1 MATIEGLSSR
11 SLLRNMSLVSSTS
24 PPPFLRLRSTV
35 GSLISQPKLLHCK
48 NKPLHH
54 NHWIVS
60 ASKKNAAEA
69 ATGDTSDG
77 ENIDISSKKN
87 KKTTRRG
94 RKKSSKEIIPVEAT
108 TKLTLE
114 QAGENTEKV
123 RSTEELQNMKFYM
136 RHLDPSTIKL
146 LESSVQLGDEGE
158 EEEEIT
164 RPTRGPKRKATKK
177 PDSTRYTILTHADE
191 QEKEDS
197 AEFENVLSQIRE
209 HGKAIV
215 RDDDKDANDD
225 CMWPPLVI
233 CFGPAKASFI
243 PYARPARRIFDR
255 KIHEAMHE
263 LYWMPD
269 RFFRAPGSAASSVA
283 TELARLDGR
292 VEFMGKLGI
301 DSLGK
306 ELLYA
311 LNASG
316 VQTRCVEFDNSA
328 ATAVSHM
335 KLTADGRRLKSQC
348 VQPCAEDSFLSSD
361 VNLDILKEAKMLYFN
376 SSALLDPNS
385 KSTVMEVI
393 KIMKS
398 QGSLIFFDL
407 NLPLLL
413 WHSPK
418 EAKSLL
424 KESFAVSNFIEMTQQ
439 ELDFLCGFKQ
449 HVMENEDV
457 KFVHRSREEVKEV
470 WHDSLEVLF
479 VTNGTSMI
487 SYYTKERDGFV
498 RGTEDVPIE
507 TSNCEMAASGDAVV
521 AALMK
526 MLVSEP
532 DMATDPSYLHTS
544 IKYAIRS
551 GLIAQLL
558 LVTNLINSDK
568 PPNDDE
574 DNQTETSD
582 EDIKEEEEEESYR
595 DRVGELV
602 A

>member
-1 MATIEGLSSR
+1 MATIEGLSSS
-11 SLLRNMSLVSSTS
+11 SLLRNMSCFSSTS
-24 PPPFLRLRSTV
+24 PAPFLRLRSIV
-35 GSLISQPKLLHCK
+35 RSPIFQPKLLHCK
-48 NKPLHH
+48 NKQLHH

-60 ASKKNAAEA
+60 AYKKNAAKAE
-69 ATGDTSDG
+69 TGDTCDG
-77 ENIDISSKKN
+77 ENVDITSKKN
-87 KKTTRRG
+87 KKTTRRS
-94 RKKSSKEIIPVEAT
+94 RKKFSKETKEEIIPVEAT
-108 TKLTLE
+108 TEFTLE
-114 QAGENTEKV
+114 EVG
-123 RSTEELQNMKFYM
+123 STKELQNVKFYM
-136 RHLDPSTIKL
+136 QHLDPSFIKL
-146 LESSVQLGDEGE
+146 LEPSVQLGDEGE

-164 RPTRGPKRKATKK
+164 RPTRGSKRKATKK
-177 PDSTRYTILTHADE
+177 SDSTRYVILAHDE

-197 AEFENVLSQIRE
+197 AEFENVISQIRKHE
-209 HGKAIV
+209 KGIV
-215 RDDDKDANDD
+215 RDDDEDANEDY
-225 CMWPPLVI
+225 MWPPLVI
-233 CFGPAKASFI
+233 CFGAAKASFI
-243 PYARPARRIFDR
+243 PYARPAHRIFDR

-283 TELARLDGR
+283 TELARLDGQ

-301 DSLGK
+301 DPLGK
-306 ELLYA
+306 ELLYT

-316 VQTRCVEFDNSA
+316 VQTRCVKIDTSA

-335 KLTADGRRLKSQC
+335 KLTADGHCLKSQC
-348 VQPCAEDSFLSSD
+348 VQSCAEDSFLSSD
-361 VNLDILKEAKMLYFN
+361 VKSDILKEAKMLYFN

-385 KSTVMEVI
+385 KSTVMKVI

-439 ELDFLCGFKQ
+439 ELDFLCGIKQ
-449 HVMENEDV
+449 NVMENEDV
-457 KFVHRSREEVKEV
+457 KFAHRTREEVKEV
-470 WHDSLEVLF
+470 WHDGLEVLF

-498 RGTEDVPIE
+498 RGTEDVPIRP
-507 TSNCEMAASGDAVV
+507 SSCEMSASGDAVV

-526 MLVSEP
+526 MMVLEP

-544 IKYAIRS
+544 INYAIQS

-558 LVTNLINSDK
+558 LVMDLINSDN
-568 PPNDDE
+568 PPNDE
-574 DNQTETSD
+574 EYNQTATTD
-582 EDIKEEEEEESYR
+582 DDIEEEEEEEEEESYR
-595 DRVGELV
+595 DRVGEFV